1 MYVCELHDVSNV
13 VVAGGHG
20 VAMPYDQH
28 HSREL
33 GKVS

>member
-1 MYVCELHDVSNV
+1 MYVCELHDVSN